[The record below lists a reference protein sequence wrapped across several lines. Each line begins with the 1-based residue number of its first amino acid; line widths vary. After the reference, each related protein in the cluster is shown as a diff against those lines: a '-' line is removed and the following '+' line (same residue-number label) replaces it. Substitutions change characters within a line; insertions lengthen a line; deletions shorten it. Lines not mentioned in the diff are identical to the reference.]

1 MARQKM
7 RRRPFVIAAL
17 AAASIGAAGYHGQHV
32 LTQLLP
38 PSNKLGE
45 CYAQV
50 FVPPVFK
57 TEMTRELIKE
67 STEQIEKVPAKYDF
81 IEQTI
86 MVKEPSERLEIIP
99 ATYEWV
105 EEKVLIQP
113 ETERIEIV
121 PPVYET
127 IQERMVETPA
137 HSVWKKG
144 AGPFQRMDHA
154 TGDIVCLVEVPPTYT
169 TLEKRILKTPATT
182 RTVKIPAQYRI
193 VKKRVLR
200 TPAKTQTVKVPGE
213 YDTLKVK
220 KMVAPAYLKR
230 AAIPAQYQEVS
241 KQVKVRNGKIEWRPV
256 LCQTNVTPGIIH
268 SLQTALQ
275 AANFDPGP
283 VDGVLGRQTLAAVE
297 SYQQA
302 KGLPVGNLT
311 LETLESLGLPI
322 GDLPAPTKAPSVAPF
337 PVRNEP
343 IRPIPT
349 PLTPSLAPQMD
360 SLNMNDPHKPQ
371 MDSFNMND
379 QPERIDDVNMPDIQE
394 NPNTPQDVNEP

>member
-1 MARQKM
+1 MAHPKM
-7 RRRPFVIAAL
+7 RRRSFFIAAL
-17 AAASIGAAGYHGQHV
+17 AAASVGAAGYHGQNV

-57 TEMTRELIKE
+57 TEVQRELIKE
-67 STEQIEKVPAKYDF
+67 STEQIEKVPAKYEF

-86 MVKEPSERLEIIP
+86 MVKEPSERLEVIP
-99 ATYEWV
+99 ATYEWI
-105 EEKVLIQP
+105 EEKVLVQP

-127 IQERMVETPA
+127 VQERVVETPA

-144 AGPFQRMDHA
+144 SGPFQRMNHA
-154 TGDIVCLVEVPPTYT
+154 TGDMVCLVEVPPTYK
-169 TLEKRILKTPATT
+169 TLEKRVLKTPATT

-193 VKKRVLR
+193 VKKRVLK

-213 YDTLKVK
+213 YSTIKVK

-230 AAIPAQYQEVS
+230 VTIPAQYHEVN
-241 KQVKVRNGKIEWRPV
+241 KQVKMRNGKIEWRPV
-256 LCQTNVTPGIIH
+256 LCQTNVTQGIVR
-268 SLQTALQ
+268 SLQNALQ
-275 AANFDPGP
+275 EMSFDPGP
-283 VDGVLGRQTLAAVE
+283 IDGVLGRQTLAAVE
-297 SYQQA
+297 AYQQA

-322 GDLPAPTKAPSVAPF
+322 GDLPTGAPMDAPF
-337 PVRNEP
+337 PTGE
-343 IRPIPT
+343 T
-349 PLTPSLAPQMD
+349 PATPSTLPDLA
-360 SLNMNDPHKPQ
+360 PQ
-371 MDSFNMND
+371 MDSFNMGD
-379 QPERIDDVNMPDIQE
+379 HRDRLDDVNMTDLPE
-394 NPNTPQDVNEP
+394 APNVPQDVNQP

>member
-1 MARQKM
+1 MARPNL
-7 RRRPFVIAAL
+7 RRRSFFIAAL
-17 AAASIGAAGYHGQHV
+17 AAASIGAAGYHGQNV

-57 TEMTRELIKE
+57 TEVQQELIKE
-67 STEQIEKVPAKYDF
+67 ATEQIEKVPARYDF

-86 MVKEPSERLEIIP
+86 MVKEPSERIEIIP
-99 ATYEWV
+99 ATYEWI
-105 EEKVLIQP
+105 EEKVIIQP

-127 IQERMVETPA
+127 IQERVVETPA

-154 TGDIVCLVEVPPTYT
+154 TGDIVCLVEVPLTYK
-169 TLEKRILKTPATT
+169 TLEKRVLRTPATT
-182 RTVKIPAQYRI
+182 RTVKIPAQYRT
-193 VKKRVLR
+193 VKKRILK

-213 YDTLKVK
+213 YSTIKVK
-220 KMVAPAYLKR
+220 KMVAPAHIKR
-230 AAIPAQYQEVS
+230 VTIPAQYHEVN
-241 KQVKVRNGKIEWRPV
+241 KRVKMRNGKIEWRPV
-256 LCQTNVTPGIIH
+256 LCQTNVTPGIVR
-268 SLQTALQ
+268 SLQDALKTAS
-275 AANFDPGP
+275 FDPGP
-283 VDGVLGRQTLAAVE
+283 IDGVLGRQTLAAVE

-322 GDLPAPTKAPSVAPF
+322 GDLPTGAPTQATF
-337 PVRNEP
+337 PVGDEP
-343 IRPIPT
+343 AM
-349 PLTPSLAPQMD
+349 PSSVPDLA
-360 SLNMNDPHKPQ
+360 PQ
-371 MDSFNMND
+371 MDSFNMGNMGDHRTQQDD
-379 QPERIDDVNMPDIQE
+379 QAMIDDVNMPDVLE
-394 NPNTPQDVNEP
+394 TPNTPRNVNQP